1 MLREGHVLDEIYV
14 HRFRGKNPRYALVIS
29 HGIGGHGGIYDRFC
43 VQHANLGADI
53 WSLDAPGHGRS
64 TTNRPRGQWTLEEYA
79 DAATMVAE
87 HVAAETGLPVFALGS
102 SMGVAA
108 AYSSLHSD
116 AIRGGILMGS
126 PFIPTGTWMAEMGKP
141 WRSAAVQDLLTAHWP
156 GRAAR
161 LDISLLF
168 NFDEDY
174 GYAGAGEQ
182 KRLDP
187 WNTWSYDLASWA
199 SLFTYEP
206 KVPANQNRKPIL
218 VASGAKDPTFPPH
231 IMRAAVDSLSGPVSF
246 ECLEDGTHQLML
258 FHTEEFSSL
267 VKNWI
272 DQQI

>member
-1 MLREGHVLDEIYV
+1 MLREAHVINEIYV
-14 HRFRGKNPRYALVIS
+14 HRFRGANPQYALVIS
-29 HGIGGHGGIYDRFC
+29 HGIGGHGGIYDKFS
-43 VQHANLGADI
+43 VQHAGLGADV
-53 WSLDAPGHGRS
+53 WALDAPGHGRS
-64 TTNRPRGQWTLEEYA
+64 TTNRPRGQWTLAEYA
-79 DAATMVAE
+79 DASVMVAE
-87 HVAAETGLPVFALGS
+87 HVAQETGLPVFVLGS

-116 AIRGGILMGS
+116 SIRGAILMGS
-126 PFIPTGTWMAEMGKP
+126 PFIPTGSWMTEMGKP
-141 WRSAAVQDLLTAHWP
+141 WRSEAVDALLTARWP

-187 WNTWSYDLASWA
+187 WNTWSYDLSSWA

-206 KVPANQNRKPIL
+206 RIPAGENCKPIL
-218 VASGAKDPTFPPH
+218 VASGAKDPTFPPDV
-231 IMRAAVDSLSGPVSF
+231 MKAAVASLAGPVTF
-246 ECLEDGTHQLML
+246 ECLPDGTHQLML

-267 VKNWI
+267 VRGWILKNI
-272 DQQI
+272 